1 MLLAFMSSVMLQAI
15 PGVVTQALAAMI
27 LGGSVSQG
35 HAAPRLPETVI
46 CATTGIRMTILG
58 DADGQQTEQKPAQA
72 ECQWCHVGNIVALP
86 APSNELLLAAAWGKS
101 EALSSVHN
109 LHCPKVQGG
118 LADQIRAPPGA

>member
-1 MLLAFMSSVMLQAI
+1 MLLAFMSFVMLQAI

-35 HAAPRLPETVI
+35 QAAPRPAETII
-46 CATTGIRMTILG
+46 CASTGIRMTIPG
-58 DADGQQTEQKPAQA
+58 DADDQQTEQKPAQA
-72 ECQWCHVGNIVALP
+72 ECQWCHVWSIVALP

-109 LHCPKVQGG
+109 LHCPKYQGG